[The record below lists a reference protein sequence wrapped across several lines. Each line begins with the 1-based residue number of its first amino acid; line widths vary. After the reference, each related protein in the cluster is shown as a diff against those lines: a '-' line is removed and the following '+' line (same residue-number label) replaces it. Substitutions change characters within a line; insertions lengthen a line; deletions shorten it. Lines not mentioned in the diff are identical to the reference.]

1 MNFLFWMA
9 NYQLGYLQHDANLYE
24 HFYLWVAGNS
34 TSLIDF
40 LFCYCNLW
48 LHTNTSQLIKSNF
61 HKLKLSHRNCEHGGG
76 SSKFDGEGGGLKSK
90 HRGAWGEL
98 KMLSKN
104 TCEGVH
110 LIVKLLA
117 ISLQASKFTKNEFL
131 HTHFSRILARFY
143 VIIFCAFSRNHFM
156 EGFIV
161 H

>member
-1 MNFLFWMA
+1 M
-9 NYQLGYLQHDANLYE
+9 
-24 HFYLWVAGNS
+24 
-34 TSLIDF
+34 
-40 LFCYCNLW
+40 
-48 LHTNTSQLIKSNF
+48 
-61 HKLKLSHRNCEHGGG
+61 
-76 SSKFDGEGGGLKSK
+76 GEGGNGGAPQNLMDRAQVK
-90 HRGAWGEL
+90 AWGEL